1 MILLDDLEIHY
12 DSENNWQRFL
22 KKKKKKPES
31 EEVPAP
37 SAKARK
43 NSESSVDG
51 TFELFLVRHS

>member
-22 KKKKKKPES
+22 KKKKKKEGER
-31 EEVPAP
+31 EEVPEP

-43 NSESSVDG
+43 NSESSIDG
-51 TFELFLVRHS
+51 

>member
-22 KKKKKKPES
+22 KKKKKKGES
-31 EEVPAP
+31 EEAPEP

-43 NSESSVDG
+43 NSESSIDG
-51 TFELFLVRHS
+51 KF